1 VYRRTAGRDSMLP
14 ERSLSDQI
22 VLEED
27 IVSCIVSNRRK
38 IHAYDPSRRILVE
51 VSMTAPEFLVHR

>member
-1 VYRRTAGRDSMLP
+1 MYRRTAGRDSMLP

-38 IHAYDPSRRILVE
+38 IHA
-51 VSMTAPEFLVHR
+51 

>member
-1 VYRRTAGRDSMLP
+1 MLP